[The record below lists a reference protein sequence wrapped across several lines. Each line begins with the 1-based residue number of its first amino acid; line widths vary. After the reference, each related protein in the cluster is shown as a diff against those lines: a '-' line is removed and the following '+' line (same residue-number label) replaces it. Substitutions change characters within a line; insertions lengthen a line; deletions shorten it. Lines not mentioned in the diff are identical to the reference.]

1 MIEKSTLIKIDN
13 VQWQY
18 ISRTNYLKYMGKMKL
33 DDTYNHISFFILLQ
47 HLMNLFGVIKRHF
60 FHFYTNIN

>member
-33 DDTYNHISFFILLQ
+33 DDTYNHISLFILLQ
-47 HLMNLFGVIKRHF
+47 HLVNLFGVI
-60 FHFYTNIN
+60 